1 MMEMTPFRSTV
12 FVVDDDADIRKALN
26 RSLSRRGYV
35 VESYPSAEEF
45 LAGIESGCTGCL
57 VLDVRMPGM
66 NGLELQAELSEMDI
80 SLPIIFITGHGDI
93 PMSVRAMKK
102 GAYDFLE
109 KPYPV
114 ENLVA
119 LIDKAVDENDSL
131 LEQQIQ
137 RDFIRGNFDRLTA
150 RERDVMALLVA
161 GAANATNKIIAREL
175 GIGHRTVDDHRSK
188 IMAKM
193 QARSLSELV
202 EMAKC
207 CEFNKPTQ

>member
-1 MMEMTPFRSTV
+1 MTPTRSTV
-12 FVVDDDADIRKALN
+12 FIVDDDADIRKALQ
-26 RSLSRRGYV
+26 RSLTRRGYV
-35 VESYPSAEEF
+35 VECYPSAEEF
-45 LAGIESGCTGCL
+45 LAVIESGRAGCL

-66 NGLELQAELSEMDI
+66 NGLELQAVLSDLDI
-80 SLPIIFITGHGDI
+80 NLPIIFITGHGDI

-102 GAYDFLE
+102 GAQDFLE

-114 ENLVA
+114 EKLVA

-131 LEQQIQ
+131 QKRQIQ
-137 RDFIRGNFDRLTA
+137 RDVIRVNYMRLTV
-150 RERDVMALLVA
+150 RERDVMRLLVA
-161 GAANATNKIIAREL
+161 GAANATSKTIAREL

-188 IMAKM
+188 VMAKM

-207 CEFNKPTQ
+207 CDVHRPT

>member
-1 MMEMTPFRSTV
+1 MMEMTPTRSTV
-12 FVVDDDADIRKALN
+12 FVVDDDADIRKALQ
-26 RSLSRRGYV
+26 RSLTRRGYA
-35 VESYPSAEEF
+35 VESYSSAEEF
-45 LAGIESGCTGCL
+45 LAAIEPGCAGCL

-66 NGLELQAELSEMDI
+66 SGLELQAELSVLNI
-80 SLPIIFITGHGDI
+80 NIPVIFITGHGDI

-102 GAYDFLE
+102 GAQDFLE

-114 ENLVA
+114 EKLVA
-119 LIDKAVDENDSL
+119 LIDKAVDENNSFH
-131 LEQQIQ
+131 EQQIQ
-137 RDFIRGNFDRLTA
+137 RDVIRGNFNRLTV

-161 GAANATNKIIAREL
+161 GAANSTSKTIARDL

-207 CEFNKPTQ
+207 CDINKPT